1 MRESLLGE
9 ECDDRY
15 LWIAKNATAFSH
27 PLTMLIVAVSNIKLL
42 VIIINK

>member
-15 LWIAKNATAFSH
+15 LRIAKNATAFSR
-27 PLTMLIVAVSNIKLL
+27 PLAMLIEHE
-42 VIIINK
+42 IIGNK

>member
-15 LWIAKNATAFSH
+15 LRIAKNATAFSH
-27 PLTMLIVAVSNIKLL
+27 PILTVFIAVASSMKLL
-42 VIIINK
+42 VIDNK